1 MATRRTCTLL
11 RKFYNGRCLPV
22 AITVDECWRTPDGLC
37 LFRWGWGLGQQ
48 HLAHRLLR
56 VLQSSMIVRSSLDN
70 LQLLV
75 CFGDYGLTRPA
86 EVELAAIGMGSTV
99 GYIYI
104 YIYIYIY
111 AYSIGIQFM
120 FETIFGTIGTCVDV
134 GWAQPRHCRQSHP
147 NTNHGDHRV
156 IRAARTRDAQQCFHA
171 KLFHRDWAR
180 LDGYDCQRLQIS
192 LPRGKQSGVV
202 V

>member
-104 YIYIYIY
+104 YIYIYIC
-111 AYSIGIQFM
+111 
-120 FETIFGTIGTCVDV
+120 IFHWHPIHVRNNI
-134 GWAQPRHCRQSHP
+134 RHNRNLCRCWLGATSTLSPISSKHQS
-147 NTNHGDHRV
+147 
-156 IRAARTRDAQQCFHA
+156 
-171 KLFHRDWAR
+171 W
-180 LDGYDCQRLQIS
+180 
-192 LPRGKQSGVV
+192 
-202 V
+202 